1 MDELGDSSDSTACL
15 LLGLSAGAS
24 PSAPAGPLGGAKLEA
39 PGTQPAAVANN
50 AAARTPDGA
59 SGSDRR
65 SQVAA
70 LPRKEWNEAEDALIK
85 DGVERL
91 GCRWRVI
98 AAMLPGRSDDAVRNR
113 WSRLQD

>member
-1 MDELGDSSDSTACL
+1 MSSPRCAE
-15 LLGLSAGAS
+15 GATS
-24 PSAPAGPLGGAKLEA
+24 
-39 PGTQPAAVANN
+39 GT
-50 AAARTPDGA
+50 
-59 SGSDRR
+59 DRR

-70 LPRKEWNEAEDALIK
+70 LPRKEWSPAEDELIK

-113 WSRLQD
+113 WSRLQDSYRAASSKSEPKAGSSSAGSGGASGEGSGGASGEGG